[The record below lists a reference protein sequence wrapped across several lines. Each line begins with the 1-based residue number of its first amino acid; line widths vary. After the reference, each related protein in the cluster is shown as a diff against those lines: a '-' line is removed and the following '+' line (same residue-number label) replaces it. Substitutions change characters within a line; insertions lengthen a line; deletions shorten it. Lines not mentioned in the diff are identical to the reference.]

1 VGPKVFTSPEIEIVV
16 AIWSFTASSG
26 DALAVLAVHTLHL
39 FHELVN
45 GESARRRHGGGTR
58 AQPGGGGVV
67 QGAATGRDDEAVRRF
82 IERFALD
89 LADAGM
95 PRMPARVFAA
105 ILSAEDGRCTAAE
118 LAQLL
123 RVSPAAVSGAVR
135 YLLQV
140 RLVRRER
147 EPGERRDHYRISS
160 DTWYEAITRREAV
173 VARWE
178 QDLEEGIKAVGPH
191 TPAADRLEETRQ
203 FLAFTREQLARV
215 LHDWRQRRS
224 AP

>member
-1 VGPKVFTSPEIEIVV
+1 MVQGS
-16 AIWSFTASSG
+16 
-26 DALAVLAVHTLHL
+26 
-39 FHELVN
+39 
-45 GESARRRHGGGTR
+45 GGG
-58 AQPGGGGVV
+58 
-67 QGAATGRDDEAVRRF
+67 RDEAAVRRF
-82 IERFALD
+82 VERFALD

-105 ILSAEDGRCTAAE
+105 LLSAEEGRCTAAE
-118 LAQLL
+118 LAGLL
-123 RVSPAAVSGAVR
+123 QVSPAAISGAVR

-140 RLVRRER
+140 RLVHRER
-147 EPGERRDHYRISS
+147 EPGERRDHYRISG
-160 DTWYEAITRREAV
+160 DIWYEAILRREAV

-191 TPAADRLEETRQ
+191 TPAGDRLEETRR
-203 FLAFTREQLARV
+203 FLAFTREQLTRV